1 MIDSCT
7 VHPLYFPEEGP
18 PKGHRMRCLRCLRL
32 YLTEQRK
39 KYDQIVMDTEEFRDA
54 IAATRD
60 GELIERY
67 NQVLKVMKGD
77 T

>member
-1 MIDSCT
+1 MINSCS

-18 PKGHRMRCLRCLRL
+18 PTGHRAICLRCLRL

-39 KYDQIVMDTEEFRDA
+39 KYDQIVMDTEEFRDT
-54 IAATRD
+54 IAATNNP
-60 GELIERY
+60 EIIERFDE
-67 NQVLKVMKGD
+67 VLKVMKGD